1 MAKILI
7 VDDAAF
13 MRKVIRDMLAKNG
26 YDRCDRSGGRQGCRG
41 EVF

>member
-26 YDRCDRSGGRQGCRG
+26 YDDVTEAVDGKDAV
-41 EVF
+41 EK

>member
-13 MRKVIRDMLAKNG
+13 MRKVIKDTLSKSG
-26 YDRCDRSGGRQGCRG
+26 YSLSKTNTC
-41 EVF
+41 VV